1 MADHKNIEPEL
12 FLRTKLH
19 RPIVGKDHIRR
30 QHLLDRLNQGLYRP
44 LTLVSAPAGYGKSTL
59 ISVWLDTIDIPGT
72 WLSLD
77 EYDNDLRQFLIGFLI
92 SVQTLFPDMGRKVQ
106 GQLDGPELAP
116 VRVLAYNLI
125 DELESTGKSFIL
137 VLDDFHCIHEN
148 AVYALL
154 EEVLQHPPQFLHLV
168 LISRK
173 DPPLPLSSLRARDR
187 LTEVRTH
194 DLRFADAEVHAFL
207 KSTVG
212 HQIEKSTAMAVAKK
226 TEGWVTGLRLAV
238 LAIRGQDDIEHE
250 LLELSGTS
258 QYVMDYL
265 ISDVLA
271 NQLPEVRY
279 FLFCTSILDRF
290 CASLCDVLC
299 KPDDK
304 TNPHQ
309 LSGDQFIAGLQKDNV
324 FLIALDMENQWFRYH
339 HLFRDLLKRQMKHQF
354 GSEKIAALRLRASEW
369 LEGQGFIEE
378 AIEQALSAGDALA
391 AARIVERNRHAALN
405 TDKWHV
411 LARWLNKL
419 SPDITQQQIGLLLG
433 QAWIKLHTAQV
444 PRIAPII
451 DRIETLVDED
461 SMEPVLLSE
470 INFFRGLVC
479 YFKNDGERS
488 LGFLT
493 KAMELL
499 PKGSFPALRSAT
511 EYFLSFTLHQ
521 IGQQETAI
529 SRLHQ
534 GILSSD
540 SQEGYLMSRLLFG
553 LCYIHMLDGEYLLV
567 LQEGLRMKKLS
578 ITYRSAFAETWPL
591 YALGNAAF
599 QMFDRDAARH
609 HFSLVLENRYMA
621 NPRAAVDAMAG
632 LALTSQFMG
641 KPDEA
646 DETLRLA
653 QEYADWTKAS
663 EKIDIVAS
671 SRARLALLRGDID
684 SAARWQRAFRETPGI
699 PIMLFFLELPAV
711 TQCRVLIAIGSDTS
725 LKGAMKRLKDLYT
738 EAKTWRSTCWM
749 MEILVLQA
757 LASYRLGQLETALET
772 LAQAVAMAM
781 PGSSIRPFVEP
792 GRTMADLLNKLAEK
806 GVAVDDV
813 TTLLATLR
821 DVETEPMPDVSASNP
836 VSVPSPSPQPLIEP
850 LTHRELDVLELLAQ
864 RLQNKEIAEKLF
876 ISDETVKGHL
886 KNIYRKLNVSKRRQA
901 VEKAKALGILS
912 FQ

>member
-1 MADHKNIEPEL
+1 
-12 FLRTKLH
+12 
-19 RPIVGKDHIRR
+19 
-30 QHLLDRLNQGLYRP
+30 
-44 LTLVSAPAGYGKSTL
+44 
-59 ISVWLDTIDIPGT
+59 
-72 WLSLD
+72 
-77 EYDNDLRQFLIGFLI
+77 
-92 SVQTLFPDMGRKVQ
+92 
-106 GQLDGPELAP
+106 
-116 VRVLAYNLI
+116 
-125 DELESTGKSFIL
+125 
-137 VLDDFHCIHEN
+137 
-148 AVYALL
+148 
-154 EEVLQHPPQFLHLV
+154 
-168 LISRK
+168 
-173 DPPLPLSSLRARDR
+173 
-187 LTEVRTH
+187 
-194 DLRFADAEVHAFL
+194 
-207 KSTVG
+207 
-212 HQIEKSTAMAVAKK
+212 
-226 TEGWVTGLRLAV
+226 
-238 LAIRGQDDIEHE
+238 
-250 LLELSGTS
+250 
-258 QYVMDYL
+258 
-265 ISDVLA
+265 
-271 NQLPEVRY
+271 
-279 FLFCTSILDRF
+279 
-290 CASLCDVLC
+290 
-299 KPDDK
+299 
-304 TNPHQ
+304 
-309 LSGDQFIAGLQKDNV
+309 
-324 FLIALDMENQWFRYH
+324 
-339 HLFRDLLKRQMKHQF
+339 
-354 GSEKIAALRLRASEW
+354 
-369 LEGQGFIEE
+369 
-378 AIEQALSAGDALA
+378 
-391 AARIVERNRHAALN
+391 
-405 TDKWHV
+405 
-411 LARWLNKL
+411 
-419 SPDITQQQIGLLLG
+419 
-433 QAWIKLHTAQV
+433 
-444 PRIAPII
+444 
-451 DRIETLVDED
+451 
-461 SMEPVLLSE
+461 
-470 INFFRGLVC
+470 
-479 YFKNDGERS
+479 
-488 LGFLT
+488 
-493 KAMELL
+493 MELL
-499 PKGSFPALRSAT
+499 PKGAFPALRSAT

-757 LASYRLGQLETALET
+757 LASYRLGQLEAALET

-821 DVETEPMPDVSASNP
+821 DVETETMPDVSASNP